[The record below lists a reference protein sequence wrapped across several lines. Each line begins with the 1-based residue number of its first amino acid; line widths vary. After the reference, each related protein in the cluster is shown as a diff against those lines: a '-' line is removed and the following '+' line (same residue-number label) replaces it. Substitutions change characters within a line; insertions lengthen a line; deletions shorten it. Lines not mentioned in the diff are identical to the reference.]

1 MRDDV
6 MQFFVKIMQE
16 ENLVLN
22 WMERMWLKKILIKNY
37 IIAHK
42 IEDEIKDICYLE
54 LVQASNLLL
63 DETIETIL
71 ESRDGVIDL
80 ISDLS

>member
-1 MRDDV
+1 
-6 MQFFVKIMQE
+6 MQE

-37 IIAHK
+37 IVAHK
-42 IEDEIKDICYLE
+42 IEDEIKYICYLE
-54 LVQASNLLL
+54 LAQAANLLL

-71 ESRDGVIDL
+71 ESRDGLIDL
-80 ISDLS
+80 ISDLF